1 LKSFFVDRDLPAIMP
16 FSWDFVN
23 FIPVLGQIK
32 AGVHLCLPNQEEE
45 AKKALEK
52 SNQST
57 IVAAAAI
64 AGLMLG
70 GASGSK
76 RAMIKATENISAA
89 TNSEGSDIRGVAKI
103 LYRPQDPD
111 SWIDGACTVVDE
123 VVPEMNLRGQFVKSS
138 WGSAIQE
145 EDQ

>member
-1 LKSFFVDRDLPAIMP
+1 MP

-23 FIPVLGQIK
+23 HIPVLGQIK

-45 AKKALEK
+45 AKKALKK

-64 AGLMLG
+64 AGMMLG
-70 GASGSK
+70 GAAGSK
-76 RAMIKATENISAA
+76 RAMIKASENISAA
-89 TNSEGSDIRGVAKI
+89 TESDGSDIRGVVKI
-103 LYRPQDPD
+103 LHRPQDPD

-123 VVPEMNLRGQFVKSS
+123 VVPEMDLRGKFVKSS
-138 WGSAIQE
+138 SGSAIQE
-145 EDQ
+145 D